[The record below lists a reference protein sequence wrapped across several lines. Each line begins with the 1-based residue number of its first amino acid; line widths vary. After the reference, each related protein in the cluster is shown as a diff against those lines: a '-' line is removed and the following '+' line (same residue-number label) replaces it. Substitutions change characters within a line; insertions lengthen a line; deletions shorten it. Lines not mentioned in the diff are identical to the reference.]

1 MRFWPKGSKSRGFSI
16 NIILLKI
23 DRFAKMKKEGQYTL
37 LETLSFLKHYL
48 HYLGTTG
55 FGYFRLGEWKKKK
68 SQSIKPQDFS
78 CFSSLSSGADGTRT
92 RDPRR
97 DRPVF

>member
-1 MRFWPKGSKSRGFSI
+1 
-16 NIILLKI
+16 
-23 DRFAKMKKEGQYTL
+23 MKKEGQYTL

-78 CFSSLSSGADGTRT
+78 YFSRLYQAVRT
-92 RDPRR
+92 GLEPATPGVTGLYSNQLNYRTFFIYASNNRCCSQLR
-97 DRPVF
+97 VQM